1 MLYKNYFRVL
11 SEAQGAYCDFCY
23 NIAVKL
29 NNKKR
34 ITEWEWYRVMLLWAK
49 FYQAIKWKELNTDL
63 QLNKC
68 MQDIEELSN
77 INSFPFVPV
86 PLTSINFPRIVSGDP
101 VSMTGEPGPAGLNAN
116 IDCVV
121 DPDVV
126 ELDEFQLSIRSD
138 VVDLLKTFYFSLVQ
152 YLQPTVALSVE
163 ADDGRVV
170 LEVGES
176 KQILVSRSIT
186 VNSEDHPI
194 VSKSYTAPGS
204 APDITAETE
213 DSFLTAGVLKTSPT
227 TLTFTT
233 EVADDKTT
241 INKSD
246 TMIWRYPILYG
257 ASANGAVNLY
267 TLTKLSTGNNLD
279 TYGDTPIAFND
290 TDKYFYF
297 SYPEEYPDLEKI
309 FDGNPV
315 GDDVLSAFTKTVVSV
330 TSTGLDSN
338 WTHNYKRYRTNN
350 ITDIVATYL
359 FLFA

>member
-1 MLYKNYFRVL
+1 
-11 SEAQGAYCDFCY
+11 
-23 NIAVKL
+23 
-29 NNKKR
+29 
-34 ITEWEWYRVMLLWAK
+34 MLLWAK
-49 FYQAIKWKELNTDL
+49 FHQAIKWRELNTDL

-68 MQDIEELSN
+68 MQDIEELSD

-86 PLTSINFPRIVSGDP
+86 PLTSIQFPRIVSGDP
-101 VSMTGEPGPAGLNAN
+101 ISMTGPQGAAGLNAN

-126 ELDEFQLSIRSD
+126 ELDEFQLAIRSD
-138 VVDLLKTFYFSLVQ
+138 EVGLLKTFYFSLLQ
-152 YLQPTVALSVE
+152 YLQPTVALTV
-163 ADDGRVV
+163 AANDGRII

-176 KQILVSRSIT
+176 EQILVSRSIT
-186 VNSEDHPI
+186 VNSADHPI
-194 VSKSYTAPGS
+194 VSKVYTAPGS
-204 APDITAETE
+204 APDITAEVE

-233 EVADDKTT
+233 QVADDKTT
-241 INKSD
+241 LVRSD

-257 ASANGAVNLY
+257 ASANGSVNLY
-267 TLTKLSTGNNLD
+267 TLTKLKSGNNLL

-297 SYPEEYPDLEKI
+297 VYPEEYPDLEKI

-359 FLFA
+359 FIFV